1 MAKWHW
7 DHKFFSSL
15 ILLFGLGV
23 FGISM
28 TLPETHF
35 RLNAS
40 SSLPQTLFLATRF
53 PPPFAKGQIVS
64 IDHPTLGLPVGKI
77 VGGMP
82 GDCIS
87 ISDNVLFLNEKEI
100 GKIQAI
106 SKSGKTYSPINEGI
120 IEEGSYFVY
129 TPHPDSFD
137 SRYAE
142 FGLIREEW
150 IAEVLWPIF

>member
-7 DHKFFSSL
+7 DHKLSSSL
-15 ILLFGLGV
+15 ILLLGLGV
-23 FGISM
+23 FCTSM
-28 TLPETHF
+28 ALPETHF

-53 PPPFAKGQIVS
+53 RPPFAKGQIVS
-64 IDHPTLGLPVGKI
+64 IDHPILELPVGKI
-77 VGGMP
+77 VAGMP

-87 ISDNVLFLNEKEI
+87 ISNDVLFLNETEI
-100 GKIQAI
+100 GKIQTTT
-106 SKSGKTYSPINEGI
+106 KSGKTYSPINEGI